1 MRVFFGDCGNF
12 VADFGGHICAVQ
24 GKDSLDG
31 GAGDAGGGKGV
42 VDGVF
47 VKVALEG
54 FVNLGQVGVIQN
66 LRKKEE
72 KCQ

>member
-1 MRVFFGDCGNF
+1 MPYRER
-12 VADFGGHICAVQ
+12 IR
-24 GKDSLDG
+24 LTG
-31 GAGDAGGGKGV
+31 GAGDAGGGKGG